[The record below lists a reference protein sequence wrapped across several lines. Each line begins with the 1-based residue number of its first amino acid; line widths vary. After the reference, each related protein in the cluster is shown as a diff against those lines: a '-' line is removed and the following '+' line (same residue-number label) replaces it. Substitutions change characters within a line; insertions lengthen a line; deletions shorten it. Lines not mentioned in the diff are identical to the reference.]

1 MYINKNQNSSYG
13 FIAPNIAAHADKKIE
28 VPFPTFEAL
37 SPVIAENACAINVN
51 CRESL
56 VEVGAIA
63 ANTTITV
70 NKTENTVDGDKVT
83 VKVKTAAT
91 ETLAFAGDVTCPT
104 ITGVAGKTKVQ
115 SLIFFGEKFIPVAAA
130 VQID

>member
-1 MYINKNQNSSYG
+1 MYINKEQNAAYG
-13 FIAPNIAAHADKKIE
+13 FIAPNIAAHADQKIE

-56 VEVGAIA
+56 VDVGTLA
-63 ANTTITV
+63 ANATITV

-91 ETLAFAGDVTCPT
+91 ETLTFAGDVTCPT
-104 ITGVAGKTKVQ
+104 ITGAAGKTKVQ
-115 SLIFFGEKFIPVAAA
+115 SLIFFGEKFIPVAAV